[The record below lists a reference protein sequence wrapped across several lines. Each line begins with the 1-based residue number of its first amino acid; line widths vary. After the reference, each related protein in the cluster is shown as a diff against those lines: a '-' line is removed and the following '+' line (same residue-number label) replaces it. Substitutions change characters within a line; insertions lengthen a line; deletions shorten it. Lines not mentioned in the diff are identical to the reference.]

1 MFRATIRGLLARRLR
16 LVLSGLAVVFGVMA
30 ASGALV
36 LTETVS
42 RSFDLL
48 FANSA
53 THLDVRVSGPYTVRQ
68 GQGDDD
74 GGTGGEPVARP
85 VPADV
90 AERAADVPGVASAD
104 PVVIQEGARAVG
116 PDGKVIIPLGPPP
129 FGSAWSDDE
138 LRELRTGHGPRTDH
152 EVAIN
157 ASLAES
163 GDFQVGD
170 RIEVLTREPKRTFTV
185 AGIFGVTGGRD
196 SVGGETEVAFTE
208 PMAQR
213 LMLGEKD
220 AYSAVELVAAPG
232 VTPVQLRD
240 AVRAELGG
248 DWVVQ
253 TGDEFA
259 KAQAAPLTDLM
270 GTLGDIL
277 LGFAGIT
284 LFVGAFLIFNTFSI
298 LTAQRT
304 QELALLRALG
314 AGRRQLIGSVLAES
328 VVIGAVAATLGLG
341 AGIGVGWLLKQAMAS
356 FSGMDMPVAG
366 VVVPGTAV
374 WVAYAVGIGLS
385 ALAALLP
392 ALRASRIPPVAAM
405 RQTSAPERPLG
416 RITYAGVLLTLTG
429 GVGVL
434 GGVTEAI
441 PSRLTFLFAGTLVAL
456 VGVALLAPRLARP
469 AVALIGAGFAR
480 TVPGRLGK
488 RNAARSPRRTA
499 VTAAAL
505 MIGTALITG
514 VSVLAAS
521 VRDATEER
529 LSEGLNA
536 ELVISG
542 GVGRMPGTFDPEVIE
557 EARRLPGVARA
568 TALHMDAVQAG
579 ESATPAA
586 AGELRD
592 LSSVLELTA
601 VRGRLGALQPG
612 EVVVSEPYAIERDL
626 GPGSALRVTTQRGKA
641 RDYRVVGV
649 YGESPALPV
658 SMILPSKAAEG
669 FRTPRATFG
678 YLQLA
683 SGADATGVRDRVA
696 TLLKD
701 EPEVSVVDQSAYVD
715 QQAGLINQVVTL
727 LYVLLGL
734 AVVVGVLGIVNT
746 LALSILERTRELG
759 LVRAV
764 GMRRGQVVHMV
775 TVESVIIAVLGALL
789 GVACGAALGAA
800 AVVAFHEDGLEPT
813 LPWNSLAI
821 FLALAL
827 VAGLLAAIGPAVR
840 AARVDVLRA
849 IAYE

>member
-1 MFRATIRGLLARRLR
+1 MFRATLRGLLARKLR

-48 FANSA
+48 FANAAS
-53 THLDVRVSGPYTVRQ
+53 HLDVRVSGRTAVRPN
-68 GQGDDD
+68 QGDDN
-74 GGTGGEPVARP
+74 GGGEPVAASI
-85 VPADV
+85 PADV
-90 AERAADVPGVASAD
+90 AAKVADVPGVASAD
-104 PVVIQEGARAVG
+104 PVVIQEGARAIG

-129 FGSAWSDDE
+129 FGSSWADDE
-138 LRELRTGHGPRTDH
+138 LRELRTGHGPRAPG

-157 ASLAES
+157 ATLAKS

-170 RIEVLTREPKRTFTV
+170 RIEVLTLEPKKAFTV

-196 SVGGETEVAFTE
+196 SVGGETEISFTE
-208 PMAQR
+208 PVAQQ

-220 AYSAVELVAAPG
+220 AYSAVEVVAEPG
-232 VTPVQLRD
+232 TTPERLRD

-248 DWVVQ
+248 KWVVQ

-259 KAQAAPLTDLM
+259 KAQAAPLTGFM

-314 AGRRQLIGSVLAES
+314 AGRRQMILSVLAES
-328 VVIGAVAATLGLG
+328 VVIGAIASTLGLG
-341 AGIGVGWLLKQAMAS
+341 AGIGVGWVLKQAMAS
-356 FSGMDMPVAG
+356 FSGMEMPVAG
-366 VVVPGTAV
+366 VVVPANAV
-374 WVAYAVGIGLS
+374 WIAYAVGIGLS

-405 RQTSAPERPLG
+405 RQTTAPDRPLG
-416 RITYAGVLLTLTG
+416 RLTYGGALLTLVG

-434 GGVTEAI
+434 AGLTEAI
-441 PSRLTFLFAGTLVAL
+441 PNRLVFLFAGTLLAL

-469 AVALIGAGFAR
+469 GVGLIGGGFTA

-521 VRDATEER
+521 VRDATEEQ
-529 LSEGLNA
+529 LGQGLNA
-536 ELVISG
+536 DLIISG
-542 GVGRMPGTFDPEVIE
+542 GVGRMPGTFDPEVVE
-557 EARRLPGVARA
+557 KTRRLPGVARA
-568 TALHMDAVQAG
+568 TAIHIDAVRAG
-579 ESATPAA
+579 DSGTAAA

-592 LSSVLELTA
+592 LAPLFELSA
-601 VRGRLGALQPG
+601 VRGSIAALRPG
-612 EVVVSEPYAIERDL
+612 EVAVSEPYAIERDL
-626 GPGSALRVTTQRGKA
+626 GPGSKLRVTTQRGKA

-649 YGESPALPV
+649 YGEAPALPV
-658 SMILPSKAAEG
+658 SMVLPMEAASG
-669 FRTPRATFG
+669 FRTPRANLG
-678 YLQLA
+678 YVQLA
-683 SGADATGVRDRVA
+683 PGADASGVRTRVA

-701 EPEVSVVDQSAYVD
+701 EPEVTVVDQSAYID
-715 QQAGLINQVVTL
+715 QQAGLINQVVTM

-764 GMRRGQVVHMV
+764 GMRRGQVVQMV
-775 TVESVIIAVLGALL
+775 TVESVIIAVLGAVL
-789 GVACGAALGAA
+789 GVASGAALGAA
-800 AVVAFHEDGLEPT
+800 SVVAFHEDGLEPVM
-813 LPWNSLAI
+813 PWNSLAV
-821 FLALAL
+821 FLALAV
-827 VAGLLAAIGPAVR
+827 VAGLLAAIGPALR
-840 AARVDVLRA
+840 AARVNILQA